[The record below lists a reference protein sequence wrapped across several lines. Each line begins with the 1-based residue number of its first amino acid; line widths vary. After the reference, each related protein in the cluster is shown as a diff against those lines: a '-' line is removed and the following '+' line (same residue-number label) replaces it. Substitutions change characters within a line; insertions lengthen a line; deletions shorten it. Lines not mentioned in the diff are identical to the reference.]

1 MMQPTLLFRANAMNA
16 LSLSN
21 LQFSWP
27 RQKQPCLVIPDW
39 QIARGAT
46 VFLSGDS
53 GSGKSTLLQIIAGVL
68 QPQTG
73 SVSLLGQ
80 SLQALSQAKRD
91 AFRANHL
98 GFVFQLFNL
107 LPFLS
112 VLHNVL
118 LPTQFSSSR
127 LQRARADNANGKAKI
142 AALRLLEE
150 LGMHGMNER
159 PVSELSVGQQ
169 QRVALA
175 RALIGKPEIIICDE
189 PTSAIDASQR
199 DAFMRLLLAQV
210 DQSGATLIFVS
221 HDLSLAHYFD
231 ETVHLH
237 ALNRASNV
245 QQVLA

>member
-1 MMQPTLLFRANAMNA
+1 MNA
-16 LSLSN
+16 LSVN
-21 LQFSWP
+21 DLQFSWP
-27 RQKQPCLVIPDW
+27 GQKAPSLVIPHW

-68 QPQTG
+68 QPQAG

-91 AFRANHL
+91 AFRADHL

-112 VLHNVL
+112 VLDNVL
-118 LPTQFSSSR
+118 LATQFSSSR
-127 LQRARADNANGKAKI
+127 LRRAQESDASGEAKI

-150 LGMHGMNER
+150 LGMHGMSER
-159 PVSELSVGQQ
+159 AVSALSVGQQ

-189 PTSAIDASQR
+189 PTSAIDAGQR

-210 DQSGATLIFVS
+210 DQSGATLVFVS
-221 HDLSLAHYFD
+221 HDLALAHYFD

-237 ALNRASNV
+237 TLNRAV
-245 QQVLA
+245 KAHQVRA